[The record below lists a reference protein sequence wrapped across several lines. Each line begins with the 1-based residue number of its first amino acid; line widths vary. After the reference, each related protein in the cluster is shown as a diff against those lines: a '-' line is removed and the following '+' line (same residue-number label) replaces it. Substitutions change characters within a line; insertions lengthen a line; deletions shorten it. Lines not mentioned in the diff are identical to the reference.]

1 MISYWEKTQ
10 FLKYDL
16 IVVGGGIV
24 GLFTALE
31 FLNNHPNSKI
41 AVFDKGVFPDGAS
54 TKNAG
59 FACFGSLSELVE
71 DSFLLNDKELLELV
85 KKRVTGL
92 ELLRKTLGDKT
103 IDFHQHGGNELY
115 FSSSEKLVDQ
125 INRFNKLLKPIF
137 KKQVFFFKNNFIEN
151 FGFSK
156 QHIESLIHCPFEGQ
170 INTGKTIYSLQNK
183 VRELGGTLYTNTNV
197 DKIIT
202 RGKRN
207 RVIVKNNQNEIH
219 FESKFLAICTNA
231 FAKKWFPKE
240 DINPGRG
247 MVLITKPIKDLKIK
261 GCFHYDKG
269 FNYFRNINQRIMIGG
284 GRNIDFQKEETTQ
297 HGINSKIKKKLI
309 NDLENFIIP
318 NQKFQIDMEWSGIMA
333 FGKTKMP
340 IVKSISEGVA
350 IGVRIGGMG
359 MAIGSIVGKKTY
371 EHLNT

>member
-92 ELLRKTLGDKT
+92 EILRKTLGDET

-115 FSSSEKLVDQ
+115 FNPSDKLLDQ

-137 KKQVFFFKNNFIEN
+137 KNEVFF
-151 FGFSK
+151 
-156 QHIESLIHCPFEGQ
+156 L
-170 INTGKTIYSLQNK
+170 T
-183 VRELGGTLYTNTNV
+183 
-197 DKIIT
+197 
-202 RGKRN
+202 
-207 RVIVKNNQNEIH
+207 
-219 FESKFLAICTNA
+219 
-231 FAKKWFPKE
+231 
-240 DINPGRG
+240 
-247 MVLITKPIKDLKIK
+247 
-261 GCFHYDKG
+261 
-269 FNYFRNINQRIMIGG
+269 
-284 GRNIDFQKEETTQ
+284 
-297 HGINSKIKKKLI
+297 
-309 NDLENFIIP
+309 
-318 NQKFQIDMEWSGIMA
+318 
-333 FGKTKMP
+333 
-340 IVKSISEGVA
+340 
-350 IGVRIGGMG
+350 
-359 MAIGSIVGKKTY
+359 
-371 EHLNT
+371 

>member
-1 MISYWEKTQ
+1 M
-10 FLKYDL
+10 
-16 IVVGGGIV
+16 
-24 GLFTALE
+24 
-31 FLNNHPNSKI
+31 
-41 AVFDKGVFPDGAS
+41 
-54 TKNAG
+54 
-59 FACFGSLSELVE
+59 
-71 DSFLLNDKELLELV
+71 
-85 KKRVTGL
+85 
-92 ELLRKTLGDKT
+92 
-103 IDFHQHGGNELY
+103 
-115 FSSSEKLVDQ
+115 
-125 INRFNKLLKPIF
+125 
-137 KKQVFFFKNNFIEN
+137 FFFKNNFIEN

-183 VRELGGTLYTNTNV
+183 VKELGGTLYTNTNV

-247 MVLITKPIKDLKIK
+247 MVLITKPIKNLKIK

-284 GRNIDFQKEETTQ
+284 GRNMDFQKEETTQ

-309 NDLENFIIP
+309 HDLEDFIIP

-340 IVKSISEGVA
+340 IVKSVSEGVA